1 MIGLLTFQLTNN
13 FGAHLHTI
21 ALYNKIK
28 DLGYTCEI
36 VDYRSPELINRETKS
51 FRLVGLSPKKI
62 VALCYIVINK
72 RKSINHCVLI
82 SENYTKV
89 RSYLFTL
96 IL

>member
-62 VALCYIVINK
+62 VAF
-72 RKSINHCVLI
+72 VL
-82 SENYTKV
+82 Y
-89 RSYLFTL
+89 SYKQNLNSATL
-96 IL
+96 

>member
-1 MIGLLTFQLTNN
+1 MDVLVNFMAIFGNNKFLKNMIGLLTFQLTNN

-51 FRLVGLSPKKI
+51 FRLVGLSPK
-62 VALCYIVINK
+62 
-72 RKSINHCVLI
+72 R
-82 SENYTKV
+82 
-89 RSYLFTL
+89 
-96 IL
+96 

>member
-62 VALCYIVINK
+62 VAFVLYSYK
-72 RKSINHCVLI
+72 QKKSINHCVLI
-82 SENYTKV
+82 SENIQRLV
-89 RSYLFTL
+89 LFIIP